1 MKITVNNKKI
11 EVDDDAILEDVIK
24 KHFKE
29 KNIVAANV
37 DNVLRDLSDSVV
49 NNQSSFS

>member
-24 KHFKE
+24 KYFKE

-37 DNVLRDLSDSVV
+37 DNVLRDLSESVV
-49 NNQSSFS
+49 NN